1 MEDLVYLQH
10 LTGLIFTYYFSCY
23 SFIAFSLVTSNIT
36 SNSTQSAGATDTI
49 VNRLHPQSRTLSEWL
64 RYLESLHPKTIEMG
78 LARVERVRAELGL
91 LPSFPVITVAGTNG
105 KGSTCA
111 MMEAILSRAGYRTG
125 CYTSPHLLRYN
136 ERVRIAQREA
146 GDQELCKAFE
156 AVEAARINCGVS
168 LTYFEFGTL
177 AAVQLFSLAE
187 VEIAILEVGLGGR
200 LDAVNIFD
208 ADCAVVTSID
218 FDHMDYLG
226 DTREKIGLEK
236 AGIFR
241 SGKTAICT
249 EPDLPTSVRQYAS
262 EIGAKFLHL
271 GEHFGYSIGE
281 AGWSYWSQQGKRHS
295 LPYPALRGAYQLH
308 NASACLAALD
318 AVKDNLPV
326 TIGNIRQ
333 GLLEVNWPAR
343 FQVLPGRPVTVL
355 DVAHNPAAARAL
367 AENLGRMGR
376 FNKTYAVFAMLRD
389 KDIAG
394 VLQAVGDQ
402 IDVWLVAGI
411 SAARGASSDEIM
423 QILQAAKLG
432 RRSGRGPERG
442 PSSDPSAGEEAIRA
456 FPDPAAAYR
465 YACER
470 AAGNDRI
477 CVFGSFYTVAEVLRY
492 RNSS

>member
-1 MEDLVYLQH
+1 MRD
-10 LTGLIFTYYFSCY
+10 
-23 SFIAFSLVTSNIT
+23 
-36 SNSTQSAGATDTI
+36 
-49 VNRLHPQSRTLSEWL
+49 
-64 RYLESLHPKTIEMG
+64 
-78 LARVERVRAELGL
+78 
-91 LPSFPVITVAGTNG
+91 
-105 KGSTCA
+105 
-111 MMEAILSRAGYRTG
+111 
-125 CYTSPHLLRYN
+125 
-136 ERVRIAQREA
+136 
-146 GDQELCKAFE
+146 
-156 AVEAARINCGVS
+156 
-168 LTYFEFGTL
+168 
-177 AAVQLFSLAE
+177 
-187 VEIAILEVGLGGR
+187 
-200 LDAVNIFD
+200 
-208 ADCAVVTSID
+208 
-218 FDHMDYLG
+218 
-226 DTREKIGLEK
+226 
-236 AGIFR
+236 
-241 SGKTAICT
+241 
-249 EPDLPTSVRQYAS
+249 

-432 RRSGRGPERG
+432 RGSGRGPERG

-492 RNSS
+492 RNKS